1 MIDMTIRLFSF
12 LVYAFL
18 LSFFFS
24 SWSVSTKMSILHIL
38 ILIGLTGIVA
48 LTAYLLPSKINPFIY
63 IIVTLIAMST
73 IATHY
78 EVPVKD
84 MFFWIV
90 ILLATNFISE
100 ALALAIFRLLMS
112 AHYSS
117 QNIIFTI
124 ATTSISMIIEV
135 LMILALKLV
144 FFSTYIYLESL
155 KISVILALTSIP
167 IVSIIVLFSFL
178 MVNINISSHST
189 HSVLVIATGVL
200 YVNLCILYLYSRL
213 TKHLRQIN
221 QITLQNKSLAFEIKY
236 IAELKK
242 TQNQLIAMR
251 HDLKNQFIVILGML
265 EENRTAEAKEYLL
278 KSTDSLEKQQ
288 KFYTRDAVLNY
299 LLNDKSKL
307 AKKAKIKFDIK
318 VLLAEQINVDNDILA
333 ILIGNLIDN
342 ALEASIR
349 LKHNDHA
356 NISLIIKQFENKLL
370 IDIENIYNPDELINR
385 RDRIAY
391 GVGTNN
397 VKRIVNSYNGLYKQ
411 WTEGNKYFV
420 SILLFNITKH
430 KVGQN

>member
-73 IATHY
+73 ISTHY

-155 KISVILALTSIP
+155 KIPVILALTSIP

-178 MVNINISSHST
+178 MVNINISSH
-189 HSVLVIATGVL
+189 
-200 YVNLCILYLYSRL
+200 
-213 TKHLRQIN
+213 
-221 QITLQNKSLAFEIKY
+221 
-236 IAELKK
+236 
-242 TQNQLIAMR
+242 
-251 HDLKNQFIVILGML
+251 
-265 EENRTAEAKEYLL
+265 
-278 KSTDSLEKQQ
+278 
-288 KFYTRDAVLNY
+288 
-299 LLNDKSKL
+299 
-307 AKKAKIKFDIK
+307 
-318 VLLAEQINVDNDILA
+318 
-333 ILIGNLIDN
+333 
-342 ALEASIR
+342 
-349 LKHNDHA
+349 
-356 NISLIIKQFENKLL
+356 
-370 IDIENIYNPDELINR
+370 
-385 RDRIAY
+385 
-391 GVGTNN
+391 
-397 VKRIVNSYNGLYKQ
+397 
-411 WTEGNKYFV
+411 
-420 SILLFNITKH
+420 
-430 KVGQN
+430 

>member
-90 ILLATNFISE
+90 ILLSTNFISE

-155 KISVILALTSIP
+155 KIPVILALTSIP

-200 YVNLCILYLYSRL
+200 YHTVS
-213 TKHLRQIN
+213 
-221 QITLQNKSLAFEIKY
+221 LQPFNEAFTTNKS
-236 IAELKK
+236 
-242 TQNQLIAMR
+242 
-251 HDLKNQFIVILGML
+251 
-265 EENRTAEAKEYLL
+265 
-278 KSTDSLEKQQ
+278 
-288 KFYTRDAVLNY
+288 
-299 LLNDKSKL
+299 
-307 AKKAKIKFDIK
+307 
-318 VLLAEQINVDNDILA
+318 DN
-333 ILIGNLIDN
+333 
-342 ALEASIR
+342 
-349 LKHNDHA
+349 
-356 NISLIIKQFENKLL
+356 
-370 IDIENIYNPDELINR
+370 
-385 RDRIAY
+385 
-391 GVGTNN
+391 T
-397 VKRIVNSYNGLYKQ
+397 
-411 WTEGNKYFV
+411 
-420 SILLFNITKH
+420 TK
-430 KVGQN
+430 